1 MMNRQINEQEILSS
15 LMGEHEMQMF
25 NTAMAGYYS
34 FVEWPEAWELNDFD
48 DVLNNRE
55 MN

>member
-25 NTAMAGYYS
+25 NSAMPGYYS
-34 FVEWPEAWELNDFD
+34 FIEWPESWEINDFD